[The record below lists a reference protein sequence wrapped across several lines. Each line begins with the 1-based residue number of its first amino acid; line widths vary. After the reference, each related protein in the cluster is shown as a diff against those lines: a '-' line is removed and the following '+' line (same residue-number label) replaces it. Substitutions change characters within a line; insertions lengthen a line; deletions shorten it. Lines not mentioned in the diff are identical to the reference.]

1 MRLARRSRI
10 AEAVVFHA
18 SGIAARP
25 KNCLK
30 AIGSNS
36 FWKIHM
42 GKIDPTNLM
51 RSFTERRQEA
61 DQRAREVLDEFI
73 RVGRALAM
81 DSVMWHEVAGLDQ
94 SWRDSLSD
102 SEVIKYLRALYPD
115 PSRRRPKPRRP

>member
-1 MRLARRSRI
+1 MAVQNSRNSRFSCI
-10 AEAVVFHA
+10 WNCRTAE
-18 SGIAARP
+18 
-25 KNCLK
+25 KLLK
-30 AIGSNS
+30 SDREQQ
-36 FWKIHM
+36 FLEIHM

-115 PSRRRPKPRRP
+115 PSRRRQKPRRP